1 MLYFGPETLM
11 PVASAL
17 AAGIGAILLFWRRG
31 VALVRRVVARVFR
44 RGTSRASATGT
55 DPAGARPPAKE

>member
-1 MLYFGPETLM
+1 MLYFGPEVLM

-17 AAGIGAILLFWRRG
+17 AAAVGAILLFWRRG

-44 RGTSRASATGT
+44 RGTSRAGATGS

>member
-17 AAGIGAILLFWRRG
+17 AAAVGAILLFWRRG
-31 VALVRRVVARVFR
+31 VALVRRLVARVFR
-44 RGTSRASATGT
+44 RRSSRAGAAGSDPTGV
-55 DPAGARPPAKE
+55 RPPAKE